1 MAIKTPL
8 NAKKSLYSDF
18 HMDFFKNP
26 VSLDLAVN
34 RDEEAVKQSIKN
46 LLLTDRGERPFQPD
60 LGSDIRKMLFE
71 NLTPNTSLVMREM
84 IRETVEQY
92 EPRANLIGVDVI
104 ATPDNNAVRVVV
116 VFNDI
121 NREEEVT
128 LVTTLTRVR

>member
-1 MAIKTPL
+1 M
-8 NAKKSLYSDF
+8 
-18 HMDFFKNP
+18 
-26 VSLDLAVN
+26 
-34 RDEEAVKQSIKN
+34 
-46 LLLTDRGERPFQPD
+46 TDRGERPFQPD

-92 EPRANLIGVDVI
+92 EPRANLIGVDII

-116 VFNDI
+116 VFNVI
-121 NREEEVT
+121 NSEEEVT

>member
-46 LLLTDRGERPFQPD
+46 LLLTDRGERPFQPN

-84 IRETVEQY
+84 IRETIEQY
-92 EPRANLIGVDVI
+92 EPRANLIGVDII
-104 ATPDNNAVRVVV
+104 ATPDANAVRVVV
-116 VFNDI
+116 VFNVI
-121 NREEEVT
+121 NSEEEVT

>member
-18 HMDFFKNP
+18 HMDLFRNP

-84 IRETVEQY
+84 IRETV
-92 EPRANLIGVDVI
+92 
-104 ATPDNNAVRVVV
+104 
-116 VFNDI
+116 
-121 NREEEVT
+121 
-128 LVTTLTRVR
+128 

>member
-18 HMDFFKNP
+18 HMDFFRNP

-46 LLLTDRGERPFQPD
+46 LLLTDRGERPFQPN

-84 IRETVEQY
+84 IRETIEQY
-92 EPRANLIGVDVI
+92 EPRANLIGVDII
-104 ATPDNNAVRVVV
+104 ATPDANAVRVVV
-116 VFNDI
+116 VFNVI
-121 NREEEVT
+121 NSEEEVT

>member
-46 LLLTDRGERPFQPD
+46 LLLTDRGERPFQPN

-92 EPRANLIGVDVI
+92 EPRANLIGVDII

-116 VFNDI
+116 VFNVI
-121 NREEEVT
+121 NSEEEVT